1 MCAQW
6 GGERGGAFANAPYN
20 DGAWALEGGLVLGM
34 REEVGAISADCGD
47 VVTLHRGDTLTA
59 SALFPGWPM
68 RVAQLFHA

>member
-1 MCAQW
+1 M
-6 GGERGGAFANAPYN
+6 ES
-20 DGAWALEGGLVLGM
+20 GLAIGM